1 MSLII
6 LILYSSFSGQTDVL
20 VSLGRMM
27 SAIITTLG
35 PELAGSEA
43 SILSLRSAIQV
54 AASIMSS
61 GGPSLQAEAIACL
74 QQLHMFTRPGPRDSD
89 RLQLSDL
96 VPDLV
101 MLLTSPHLGLRRASV
116 ACLRQLAQR
125 ENVAVCEVVKYLL
138 HT

>member
-1 MSLII
+1 M
-6 LILYSSFSGQTDVL
+6 L
-20 VSLGRMM
+20 VSLGRLV

-35 PELAGSEA
+35 PELAGSQA
-43 SILSLRSAIQV
+43 TRSGSAIQV

-61 GGPSLQAEAIACL
+61 AGPSLQAEAIACL
-74 QQLHMFTRPGPRDSD
+74 QQLHMFTRPGPRDCD

-125 ENVAVCEVVKYLL
+125 EAVAVCEVASGVNLPLKVIRISSRIFKISKL
-138 HT
+138 